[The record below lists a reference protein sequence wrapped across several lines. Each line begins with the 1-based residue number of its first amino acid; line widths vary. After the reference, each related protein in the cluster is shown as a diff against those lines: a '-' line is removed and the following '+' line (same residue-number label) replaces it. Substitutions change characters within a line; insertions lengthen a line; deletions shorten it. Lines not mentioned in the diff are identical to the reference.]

1 MTKTLRSLSL
11 LAGLAIMS
19 FAVSGCT
26 VNIGAGDNTPIGNN
40 GMMGDGSAEF
50 STMDIMFAQMM
61 IPHHEQAVSMSE
73 TALKKSRNQ
82 GILKLSRQIKSLQS
96 SEKSQLTY
104 WLKATGSSMTM
115 DHDMSMSGMLT
126 VKELASLK
134 RLTGTQFDRTFLQLM
149 IKHHQGALEMLD
161 LISDSK
167 NAEAKALAK
176 AIKSAQSKEITS
188 MKLLLNKLK

>member
-1 MTKTLRSLSL
+1 MLKKISVLL
-11 LAGLAIMS
+11 LAVGVILIP
-19 FAVSGCT
+19 
-26 VNIGAGDNTPIGNN
+26 NGANASTHAKSLQNL
-40 GMMGDGSAEF
+40 GMNE
-50 STMDIMFAQMM
+50 IMFAQMM
-61 IPHHEQAVSMSE
+61 IPHHEQAISMSE

-82 GILKLSRQIKSLQS
+82 AILKLSNQIKSLQGT
-96 SEKSQLTY
+96 EKSQLAY
-104 WLKATGSSMTM
+104 WLKATDSSMTM
-115 DHDMSMSGMLT
+115 DHDMQMSGMLT
-126 VKELASLK
+126 TKELASLK

-149 IKHHQGALEMLD
+149 IKHHQGAIEMLD